1 MKQPFPALALL
12 FLCGIFVAPHAANS
26 APAAKTAPKVYR
38 VKFETTKGDFV
49 ITVTRGWAPQGADRF
64 YQLVQSRFYDGARFF
79 RVLPGFVAQ
88 FGINGDPRTTA
99 KWQKSEIPDDPVVES
114 NTPGMVSFA
123 TAGPNTRTTQVFIS
137 YGNNARLDKM
147 GFSPFGKVTEGVN
160 VVEQFHSGYGEGPPR
175 GSGPD
180 QKRIESEG
188 NAYLIGAFPKLDYI
202 KKARV
207 LR

>member
-12 FLCGIFVAPHAANS
+12 FLCGIFVAPPAANS
-26 APAAKTAPKVYR
+26 APAVKTAPKVYR

-49 ITVTRGWAPQGADRF
+49 ITVTRAWAPRGADRF

-88 FGINGDPRTTA
+88 VGINGNPRITA
-99 KWQKSEIPDDPVVES
+99 KWQKLEIHDDPVVES

-137 YGNNARLDKM
+137 YGNNTRLDKM
-147 GFSPFGKVTEGVN
+147 GFSPFGKVTEGRN
-160 VVEQFHSGYGEGPPR
+160 LVEQFHSGYGEGPPR
-175 GSGPD
+175 GAGPD
-180 QKRIESEG
+180 QKRIEQEG
-188 NAYLIGAFPKLDYI
+188 NAYLIRAFPKLDYI
-202 KKARV
+202 KRARV
-207 LR
+207 VR